1 MQDRVKETSYFKGK
15 EDKLWNDYWNEDRI
29 TREDY
34 DNGKEALNQDQM
46 LPTKM
51 TSLLKKS
58 SRTRPELTKALG
70 VPSQLKN

>member
-15 EDKLWNDYWNEDRI
+15 EDKLYNDYYDDRI
-29 TREDY
+29 ITCEECN
-34 DNGKEALNQDQM
+34 NGLDALYKGQM